1 MHVLNTLA
9 PVFLIIALGA
19 TLRKTGFLNDTFI
32 AGMNRFAYFVGLP
45 SYLFV
50 RLGQAPPMGESA
62 MTIAAVATGAT
73 LLVAG
78 IAWMLGRLLELTG
91 PQQGVFVQGA
101 LRGNLAYIG
110 LPVVLLA
117 FANTA
122 TDSETVAQVEGMV
135 LVALGPV
142 MVLYNVLS
150 VIVLLSSQ
158 HHMGE
163 AGLRRIGKG
172 MITNPILIGCCVGA
186 IWGLLR
192 WPMPTFL
199 GRTGQAVGQSALP
212 MALLGVGGKLI
223 TTKVR
228 GMITP
233 AVLSAIL
240 RVAITPLLAAAI
252 AVWLQVGT
260 NETYACLLL
269 LATPTAIASYVLADQ
284 LKGDTSL
291 AASIIVISTL
301 ASMLSLGT
309 IVALM

>member
-199 GRTGQAVGQSALP
+199 GRTGEVVGRSALP

-233 AVLSAIL
+233 AVLSAVL